1 MRVYKEINVNDIYD
15 MLEQASQN
23 GHLSSECVNSDIAS
37 LLYDFME
44 MSSNEEITEDEIYD
58 FIRFEMEIQTT
69 EEVKENYKHLFDE
82 YAFENGDDI
91 TSEDIEDFL
100 SYHTAYIGNYEDE
113 DDTEEKTIIHIFS
126 SF

>member
-1 MRVYKEINVNDIYD
+1 MRIYKDFYDNDMYD
-15 MLEQASQN
+15 LLNQASEN
-23 GHLSSECVNSDIAS
+23 GHLSNECVNYDLSR
-37 LLYDFME
+37 LLVDFME

-69 EEVKENYKHLFDE
+69 EEIKENYKHIFDE

-100 SYHTAYIGNYEDE
+100 SYHTAYIGNYEE
-113 DDTEEKTIIHIFS
+113 DNTTYHVFA